1 VRLQKSG
8 YTLLIISISI
18 VIVGIVQSYII
29 REQYQQK
36 SDYFNLQYTQV
47 INSALNAYRTNFFLN
62 PFDSVYSEFDEFAFS
77 VLPIINFDTEESLPD
92 STVNS
97 VKSVFISILQHKDIS
112 PLIIKEALKQNNL
125 DTSFIISY
133 QINELSLLDFDLTLP
148 VVNKKEGAP
157 TEKEKEEVISKRIK
171 HESNY
176 FLVDFNQEID
186 FTRKRNILYKEMSGL
201 IAVVILSLIVI
212 LLAFGYTL
220 RTLNKQKKL
229 SELKSDFIDN
239 ISHEFKTPLSSISL
253 AASTLKHPIVGSNLM
268 KRIDLSNNILAQN
281 KILNEMIDQVIDASM
296 LDGKK
301 LSLKLTSVGVKAFFV
316 KLIEEFKNEHK
327 GQKLTIDFDFQLA
340 DSINF
345 YIDQNQLYRAFRN
358 VLNNSVKY
366 CDKDPEIKIT
376 VKKYQDLIIEIQ
388 DNGIGISSD
397 EKDLIF
403 NRFYRS
409 KQPAKNK
416 SKGLGLGLYIVQK
429 IIAGHNGFI
438 NLESESGKGTKVS
451 ILLPV

>member
-1 VRLQKSG
+1 MILKKSG

-18 VIVGIVQSYII
+18 IIVGIVQTYII
-29 REQYQQK
+29 TEQYRQK

-47 INSALNAYRTNFFLN
+47 INSALNTYKTKYFLN
-62 PFDSVYSEFDEFAFS
+62 PFDSVYVEFDDFAFS
-77 VLPIINFDTEESLPD
+77 IIPILTNSLQEKLPD

-97 VKSVFISILQHKDIS
+97 IKSVFLSILEHKS
-112 PLIIKEALKQNNL
+112 FSLLIIKEALKQANL
-125 DTSFIISY
+125 DTSFQISY
-133 QINELSLLDFDLTLP
+133 RVNELSLLDFDLSIAI
-148 VVNKKEGAP
+148 VINHAEGL
-157 TEKEKEEVISKRIK
+157 TQKEEVISNRIQ

-176 FLVDFNQEID
+176 FLVDFTQSID
-186 FTRKRNILYKEMSGL
+186 FTRKKNILYNEMRGL
-201 IAVVILSLIVI
+201 IVVVIFSLVII

-253 AASTLKHPIVGSNLM
+253 AASTLKHPVVGSNLI
-268 KRIDLSNNILAQN
+268 KRIDLSNNILGQN

-301 LSLKLTSVGVKAFFV
+301 LNLKPVNVNIKDFFT
-316 KLIEEFKNEHK
+316 LLLSEFKNEH
-327 GQKLTIDFDFQLA
+327 QNQNMQIDFDYQLA
-340 DSINF
+340 DSVQF
-345 YIDQNQLYRAFRN
+345 QVDRNQLYRAIRN

-366 CDKDPEIKIT
+366 CDKDPEIKI
-376 VKKYQDLIIEIQ
+376 VIKKYQDLIIEIQ
-388 DNGIGISSD
+388 DNGIGISND

-409 KQPAKNK
+409 KRPARNK

-429 IIAGHNGFI
+429 IISGHRGFI
-438 NLESESGKGTKVS
+438 NIESEEGKGTKVT